1 MDGFE
6 WNKVISAVLVALLIG
21 MVATKVSDIFVTPH
35 MLEKAAFSI
44 EGVADNASNIDAADA
59 APEELP
65 PIEPLLAKASV
76 QEGQKIAKKCLQCH
90 TFEKGGKDMIGP
102 NLFGIVGAKVAHRP
116 GFPYS
121 KDMQSHGGKWDAE
134 SINKFIHNPRQVIKG
149 TKMSFAGLKKPQ
161 ERADVIAYLKTL
173 S

>member
-6 WNKVISAVLVALLIG
+6 RNKVISAVLVALLIG
-21 MVATKVSDIFVTPH
+21 MVATKISDIFVTPH
-35 MLEKAAFSI
+35 MLEKPAFPI
-44 EGVADNASNIDAADA
+44 QGMEASASSVGSTDAT
-59 APEELP
+59 PEEVP

-76 QEGQKIAKKCLQCH
+76 EEGRKIAKKCLQCH

-102 NLFGIVGAKVAHRP
+102 NLFGIIGAKVAHRP

-121 KDMQSHGGKWDAE
+121 KGMQTHGGKWDVE
-134 SINKFIHNPRQVIKG
+134 SINKFIHNPREVIKG
-149 TKMSFAGLKKPQ
+149 TKMSFAGLRKPQ
-161 ERADVIAYLKTL
+161 DRADVIAYLKTL